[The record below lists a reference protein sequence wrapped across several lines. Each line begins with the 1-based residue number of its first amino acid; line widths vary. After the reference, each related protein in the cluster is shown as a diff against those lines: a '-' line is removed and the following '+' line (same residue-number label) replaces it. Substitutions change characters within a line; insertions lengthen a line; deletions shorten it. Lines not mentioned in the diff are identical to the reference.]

1 MSAGDGAPGGS
12 FCRFEWA
19 DTVGPPEGGMVP
31 MASSTFTYPSEDG
44 APITA
49 YRWDPAGA
57 PRAVVQIT
65 HGMGEHAQR
74 YDHVARALNDAG
86 YVVYAQDH
94 RGHGASVI
102 SEPGNLGDG
111 GWPAL
116 VDDIG
121 GVSAPIRGEQAG
133 LPLVLLGHSMG
144 SFAIQQYLL
153 RHSWEVDAAVL
164 TGTAVI
170 DLLEPALDLDQ
181 PLDLVMFNAAFAP
194 ARTDYDWL
202 TRDEAIVDAYV
213 ADPLCGF
220 GLDPSSAKQMFEGAR
235 ALANPGEL
243 ANIRPD
249 LPLYI
254 AVGEQDPVNG
264 GLTLLTPLVDR
275 LKDAGLTDVT
285 TVTYPGARH
294 EILNETNRDEV
305 IGALISWLDRVSG

>member
-1 MSAGDGAPGGS
+1 
-12 FCRFEWA
+12 
-19 DTVGPPEGGMVP
+19 
-31 MASSTFTYPSEDG
+31 MALSTFTFAGEDG
-44 APITA
+44 AEITA
-49 YRWDPAGA
+49 YRWDPAGQ
-57 PRAVVQIT
+57 PRAAVQIT
-65 HGMGEHAQR
+65 HGMGEHARR
-74 YDHVARALNDAG
+74 YEHVAAALNEAG

-102 SEPGNLGDG
+102 SKPGDLGEG

-121 GVSAPIRGEQAG
+121 GLSARVRDEQPG

-144 SFAIQQYLL
+144 SFAVQQYLL

-181 PLDLVMFNAAFAP
+181 PLDLAMFNAPFAP

-220 GLDPSSAKQMFEGAR
+220 GLDTSSARQMFEGAR
-235 ALANPGEL
+235 ALADPAQL

-249 LPLYI
+249 LPIYI
-254 AVGEQDPVNG
+254 AAGEQDPVNG
-264 GLTLLTPLVDR
+264 GLALLLPLEDR
-275 LKDAGLTDVT
+275 LKQAGLTDVT
-285 TVTYPGARH
+285 LVTYPGGRH
-294 EILNETNRDEV
+294 EILNETNRGEV
-305 IGALISWLDRVSG
+305 TAALISWLDRVTG